1 LTAVKHG
8 ARAPRTTPG
17 RSGEPA
23 PLLLRRTK
31 LRQVNIARFGR
42 RTLDMVIVV
51 RHVVCRAAL
60 AADAGAS
67 TRSRF

>member
-1 LTAVKHG
+1 LTAIKRG
-8 ARAPRTTPG
+8 ARPPRATPG
-17 RSGEPA
+17 WSGEPA
-23 PLLLRRTK
+23 LPLLRRTK

-51 RHVVCRAAL
+51 RHVVRRAAL